1 MHGKFTSGT
10 GAVKKGAGHCYAL
23 LVTADLLFRVKDA
36 TQENIAMIAAVH
48 GKEMAAGHGHCFW
61 PQYWLPPHF
70 TGRSHKLVI
79 PPESPDKKFV
89 LIVGD
94 SHLRAIVDGVV
105 QMPEEPFS
113 FGVMSTPGAAASA
126 LRTEVLNAVLPR
138 VPDAVCLLAPSNNLT
153 ASRTIDEASVDY
165 VNLLRTIRSR
175 WPNFVLIVGDSHL
188 RAIVDGVVQ
197 MLEEPFSFGVMS
209 TPGAAASVLRTEVLN
224 AVLPRVPDAVC
235 LLAPS
240 NNLTASR
247 TIDKAS
253 VDYVNLLRT
262 IRSRWPNVFVVDFP
276 PRLNCGG
283 TGYRHKVNKWPVS
296 PFTGRSHKLVIP
308 AESPDK
314 KKGVCFLAPSNNL
327 TASRTVDEASVDYV
341 NLLRSIR
348 SRWPNVFVVDFPPRL
363 NCEVSRQDLLRQ
375 EYHRVSA
382 RMGVKYFSAEEYFPH
397 TQLELWSRDGVHLS
411 DDRGMGILAQLLC
424 HKLVIPPESPDK
436 KFVLI
441 VGDSHLRAI
450 VDGVVQ
456 MPEEPFSFGVMS
468 TPGAAASALRT
479 EVLNAVLPR
488 VPDAV
493 CLLAPSNNLTAS
505 RTIDEASVDYVN
517 LLRRIRSRWPNVFV
531 VDFPPRLNCEVS
543 CQDLLRQEYHR
554 QDAEEGETCAGGEAA
569 VEEAGPGEA
578 GGPDGVPPSYRVQD
592 HRDPTPMLPSS
603 SRGTGYRHRVQKW
616 PVSPFTGHSHKLV
629 IPMESP
635 DKKFVLI
642 VGDSHLRAIV
652 DGVVQMPEEP
662 FSFGVMSTPGAAASA
677 LRTEVLNAVLPRVP
691 DAVCLLAPSNNLTA
705 SRTIDEASV
714 DYVNLLRT
722 IRSRWPNVFVVD
734 FPPRLNCEVPYQ
746 DLLRQEYHRVSAR
759 MGVKYFSAVE
769 YFPHTQPELWSR
781 DGVHLSDDQGMGIL
795 VQLLWSAAMKEFE
808 TPPPAPRVSPRPSPP
823 VRTFSP
829 KLVVTGEAPAP
840 RSPDPFQWQLAS
852 HGHKSRCLVFGVDP
866 VLRSLSIATEP
877 QKAEES
883 SFPLNPVWFSSTV
896 LDAMEEVS
904 PSNLSSPVDYQPS
917 PRHKRVI

>member
-1 MHGKFTSGT
+1 MAFML
-10 GAVKKGAGHCYAL
+10 KKLCL
-23 LVTADLLFRVKDA
+23 LL
-36 TQENIAMIAAVH
+36 Q
-48 GKEMAAGHGHCFW
+48 
-61 PQYWLPPHF
+61 
-70 TGRSHKLVI
+70 
-79 PPESPDKKFV
+79 FV

-126 LRTEVLNAVLPR
+126 LRTEVLNAVLPQ

-165 VNLLRTIRSR
+165 VNLLRR
-175 WPNFVLIVGDSHL
+175 
-188 RAIVDGVVQ
+188 
-197 MLEEPFSFGVMS
+197 
-209 TPGAAASVLRTEVLN
+209 
-224 AVLPRVPDAVC
+224 
-235 LLAPS
+235 
-240 NNLTASR
+240 
-247 TIDKAS
+247 
-253 VDYVNLLRT
+253 
-262 IRSRWPNVFVVDFP
+262 
-276 PRLNCGG
+276 
-283 TGYRHKVNKWPVS
+283 
-296 PFTGRSHKLVIP
+296 
-308 AESPDK
+308 
-314 KKGVCFLAPSNNL
+314 
-327 TASRTVDEASVDYV
+327 
-341 NLLRSIR
+341 IR

-363 NCEVSRQDLLRQ
+363 NCE
-375 EYHRVSA
+375 
-382 RMGVKYFSAEEYFPH
+382 
-397 TQLELWSRDGVHLS
+397 
-411 DDRGMGILAQLLC
+411 
-424 HKLVIPPESPDK
+424 
-436 KFVLI
+436 FVLI

-479 EVLNAVLPR
+479 EVLNAVLPQ

-554 QDAEEGETCAGGEAA
+554 VSARMGHIKTPSADLLLPFDRIRVVSSRMPRKGRRAQAAKQRWRKLDQEKLAVQTESPPATGSRTIETQPPCSRAPVSIFGTSLPVAQFWRADDVRANFCA
-569 VEEAGPGEA
+569 
-578 GGPDGVPPSYRVQD
+578 R
-592 HRDPTPMLPSS
+592 
-603 SRGTGYRHRVQKW
+603 RGTGYRHRVQKW

-734 FPPRLNCEVPYQ
+734 FPPRLNCEVSYQ

-852 HGHKSRCLVFGVDP
+852 HGHKVIV
-866 VLRSLSIATEP
+866 
-877 QKAEES
+877 
-883 SFPLNPVWFSSTV
+883 TV
-896 LDAMEEVS
+896 
-904 PSNLSSPVDYQPS
+904 
-917 PRHKRVI
+917 

>member
-1 MHGKFTSGT
+1 MAFML
-10 GAVKKGAGHCYAL
+10 KKLCL
-23 LVTADLLFRVKDA
+23 LL
-36 TQENIAMIAAVH
+36 Q
-48 GKEMAAGHGHCFW
+48 
-61 PQYWLPPHF
+61 
-70 TGRSHKLVI
+70 
-79 PPESPDKKFV
+79 FV

-126 LRTEVLNAVLPR
+126 LRTEVLNAALPR

-153 ASRTIDEASVDY
+153 ASRTVDE
-165 VNLLRTIRSR
+165 
-175 WPNFVLIVGDSHL
+175 
-188 RAIVDGVVQ
+188 
-197 MLEEPFSFGVMS
+197 
-209 TPGAAASVLRTEVLN
+209 
-224 AVLPRVPDAVC
+224 
-235 LLAPS
+235 
-240 NNLTASR
+240 
-247 TIDKAS
+247 AS

-276 PRLNCGG
+276 PRLNC
-283 TGYRHKVNKWPVS
+283 
-296 PFTGRSHKLVIP
+296 
-308 AESPDK
+308 
-314 KKGVCFLAPSNNL
+314 
-327 TASRTVDEASVDYV
+327 
-341 NLLRSIR
+341 
-348 SRWPNVFVVDFPPRL
+348 
-363 NCEVSRQDLLRQ
+363 EVSCQDLLRQ
-375 EYHRVSA
+375 EYHR
-382 RMGVKYFSAEEYFPH
+382 
-397 TQLELWSRDGVHLS
+397 
-411 DDRGMGILAQLLC
+411 
-424 HKLVIPPESPDK
+424 
-436 KFVLI
+436 FVLI

-468 TPGAAASALRT
+468 TPGAAASVLRT
-479 EVLNAVLPR
+479 EVLNAVLPQ

-554 QDAEEGETCAGGEAA
+554 DAEEGETCAGGEAA

-734 FPPRLNCEVPYQ
+734 FPPRLNCEVSYQ

-852 HGHKSRCLVFGVDP
+852 HGHK
-866 VLRSLSIATEP
+866 
-877 QKAEES
+877 AEES
-883 SFPLNPVWFSSTV
+883 SFPLKPSLVQQHSIGCYGGSLSFESVFPSGLPALSKAQEGGLLSVSQATKGHTLVAYTPRRHHVCYFFSQLTQTPYTSGIHTR
-896 LDAMEEVS
+896 
-904 PSNLSSPVDYQPS
+904 YT
-917 PRHKRVI
+917 